1 MYSPTSFGSTRKRIS
16 SKLNCDLLLQKSSNF
31 REFGGVY
38 IMAKLRSR
46 TANLSMTLPRG
57 DAMSLLKYC
66 WFMPPAFALEAGY
79 ARTDFFDR
87 PV

>member
-1 MYSPTSFGSTRKRIS
+1 
-16 SKLNCDLLLQKSSNF
+16 
-31 REFGGVY
+31 
-38 IMAKLRSR
+38 MAKLRSR